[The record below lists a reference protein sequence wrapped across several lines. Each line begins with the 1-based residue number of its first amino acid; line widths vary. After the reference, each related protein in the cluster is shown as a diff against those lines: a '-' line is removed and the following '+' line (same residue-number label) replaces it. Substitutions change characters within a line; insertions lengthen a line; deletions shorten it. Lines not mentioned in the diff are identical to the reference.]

1 MTAPK
6 RPAPNTPDLSPR
18 PKQPW
23 VRPRGL
29 HTVLAELRR
38 DGPASA
44 FQLANRTGLSKPAVG
59 AALEAL
65 ERAGLVRP
73 AGHTAQARNP
83 SATLFEQDPSA
94 GYVVGVDVGQSWVR
108 CAAADLAGDIVGRR
122 DIRNTSRTVP
132 SLVTSVSRLAHQVVE
147 GAGIPWSRVA
157 QTVVGSPG
165 VFDPG
170 DGTLLLASRIRRW
183 GRPGLLDALR
193 DELGERTAVAN
204 DANLAAIGER
214 WFGCGIGVGTFVYL
228 LIGTG
233 VGMGIVIDGKLHL
246 GARGA
251 AGEVAYLPF
260 VDETSSAS
268 NGHGSRWGSFEE
280 VASAQGVIQDAVEL
294 GMSPRLSAR
303 RIFDAARRGDAAARG
318 AVDREGERLAL
329 VIAAISALL
338 DPDLVV
344 LGGGIGSNL
353 ELLRAPL
360 VQRLHQLTPFR
371 PRIVASELGEEA
383 ILLGAV
389 ASALEAARDRVFELR
404 LAVSD

>member
-1 MTAPK
+1 M
-6 RPAPNTPDLSPR
+6 
-18 PKQPW
+18 
-23 VRPRGL
+23 
-29 HTVLAELRR
+29 
-38 DGPASA
+38 
-44 FQLANRTGLSKPAVG
+44 
-59 AALEAL
+59 
-65 ERAGLVRP
+65 
-73 AGHTAQARNP
+73 
-83 SATLFEQDPSA
+83 
-94 GYVVGVDVGQSWVR
+94 
-108 CAAADLAGDIVGRR
+108 
-122 DIRNTSRTVP
+122 
-132 SLVTSVSRLAHQVVE
+132 
-147 GAGIPWSRVA
+147 
-157 QTVVGSPG
+157 
-165 VFDPG
+165 
-170 DGTLLLASRIRRW
+170 
-183 GRPGLLDALR
+183 
-193 DELGERTAVAN
+193 AN